1 MFSQWEEVALWL
13 VRMLGRLGT
22 CPPVL
27 HRHTELA
34 ADRVGGEGA
43 LWALRPV
50 HSILPSMR
58 RGPSHTTS
66 PEVTTRLSPCQP

>member
-1 MFSQWEEVALWL
+1 MAGQDAWTFGDLPS
-13 VRMLGRLGT
+13 
-22 CPPVL
+22 CPAQT
-27 HRHTELA
+27 HTELA
-34 ADRVGGEGA
+34 SDRVGGEGA